1 MNVTVRYTSVLPR
14 LVVQKSFMRINWL
27 AEERAS
33 QMDNFALEIC
43 VAAVIAIILLF
54 IYRRQKISAPVDE
67 PPSDGNNGMV
77 ITQYTAKLSQS
88 SEKPNDLVIQ
98 VETLPVE
105 ALTDKSKLVEITDNN
120 VLTRISNLIPALA
133 QASLSDYNAL
143 HGSDAKGEVLYR
155 AIIPAGAKLTN
166 SRAMSGAV
174 RGFYRDANKI
184 QGHANL
190 VPCHSQGGIAL
201 ANAIAPAMQLASLV
215 VGQYYMSQIHIS
227 LNKLSTDIS
236 KISDFQ
242 NNEFES
248 RVFSLI
254 AHIVKIAD
262 FQAEI
267 LENDELRQSKINQLN
282 NLEEECTQLL
292 GQVNLTLKSCSQ
304 KSDLDYNAY
313 EKALKEAHSWYTYQ
327 QALLNVLYRLSD
339 LKYALHLGNVSKEQ
353 CVALLPI
360 YTKHVQDTQAS
371 LTEWHLTSVKRLG
384 IDTDEARRKRAGL
397 DGAIHFI
404 PGLFNHDF
412 NFKAIDEKTAS
423 MITTQASTKLIE
435 SSGIASDLYDE
446 DVQLISKDGKI
457 YYLPMD
463 ATEQK

>member
-292 GQVNLTLKSCSQ
+292 G
-304 KSDLDYNAY
+304 
-313 EKALKEAHSWYTYQ
+313 
-327 QALLNVLYRLSD
+327 R
-339 LKYALHLGNVSKEQ
+339 
-353 CVALLPI
+353 
-360 YTKHVQDTQAS
+360 
-371 LTEWHLTSVKRLG
+371 
-384 IDTDEARRKRAGL
+384 
-397 DGAIHFI
+397 
-404 PGLFNHDF
+404 
-412 NFKAIDEKTAS
+412 
-423 MITTQASTKLIE
+423 
-435 SSGIASDLYDE
+435 
-446 DVQLISKDGKI
+446 
-457 YYLPMD
+457 
-463 ATEQK
+463 